1 MRKEGGQRGR
11 VYMYIC
17 IETADSLRCTAETN
31 NIVNQLYLIDHCNQ
45 LKKKKGTQSISRE
58 GQIT

>member
-11 VYMYIC
+11 GYMYIC
-17 IETADSLRCTAETN
+17 IQTADSVRRTAETN
-31 NIVNQLYLIDHCNQ
+31 NTVNQLYLIDHCNQ
-45 LKKKKGTQSISRE
+45 LKKKGTQSISRE